1 MVFQTK
7 KLKCEI
13 CSFHIIDTDLYTK
26 NSIPQYALNDS
37 TTTKKKTHIV
47 STSLKILLNT
57 ECSPMIFNY
66 SHKQNRSY

>member
-37 TTTKKKTHIV
+37 TTTKKNDTHSINIIKNL
-47 STSLKILLNT
+47 TK
-57 ECSPMIFNY
+57 
-66 SHKQNRSY
+66 H